1 MGIGHGR
8 GSPYQPPRTCAVLTP
23 PYMPPPTTLTLFF
36 ACRIHPPS
44 PCTRL
49 LALRGLPIPPSIVH
63 SPYTIQRVHTRLLA
77 PPPYPFL
84 SCSQQIRF
92 GLQTPQEIVKCGV
105 FHVYERALY
114 KVGGTHA
121 PVEHMPFQQWSTHP
135 PTPSSR
141 PLSFA
146 SSTLPSHLHSGF
158 LTCHWHPQP
167 LLESEQ
173 GPPPFLRH
181 VSMCAIHSPTYP
193 FPVCVLADALSMYLP
208 FLPPSPCLCRCRSG
222 RPMRMECWTDAWW
235 GWGECGGGRGRGEGS
250 NVGGRGKEGG
260 GVVWGGG
267 TGCEGE
273 GASLVLSCPAG
284 GPPPCSVSL
293 FRLLPAV
300 HHTLLC
306 LPSPPGCEQQELH
319 LRDMWAEDD
328 RLRRTLWWVPPPPPA
343 PPPAGHFSGCCVW

>member
-8 GSPYQPPRTCAVLTP
+8 GSPYQPPRTCAVLLTP

-77 PPPYPFL
+77 PPPPHPFP

-121 PVEHMPFQQWSTHP
+121 PVEHP
-135 PTPSSR
+135 PTPSLFPSSLVR
-141 PLSFA
+141 LLNAPLSSAFW
-146 SSTLPSHLHSGF
+146 LPHLP
-158 LTCHWHPQP
+158 LAQPQP

-173 GPPPFLRH
+173 GPPPFL
-181 VSMCAIHSPTYP
+181 MCAIHSPTYP
-193 FPVCVLADALSMYLP
+193 FPLCACSLTPYLYVSP
-208 FLPPSPCLCRCRSG
+208 LFLPPSPCLCRCRSG

-235 GWGECGGGRGRGEGS
+235 GWGECGGGAGEGGGLQRRREREGGRRCRMGGRYGMRGRG
-250 NVGGRGKEGG
+250 
-260 GVVWGGG
+260 
-267 TGCEGE
+267 CI
-273 GASLVLSCPAG
+273 LSA
-284 GPPPCSVSL
+284 
-293 FRLLPAV
+293 LLPCWWAAPLLRL
-300 HHTLLC
+300 TLPTPPRSPSHPP
-306 LPSPPGCEQQELH
+306 LPPLPP
-319 LRDMWAEDD
+319 R
-328 RLRRTLWWVPPPPPA
+328 V
-343 PPPAGHFSGCCVW
+343 